1 MVTATTPGTVPQR
14 ATLPAAAAG
23 AWHMAPLL
31 SGLVPFGVAIGVAI
45 AASPLDHAVGWAT
58 GPVLFSG
65 ASQLTA
71 IELLGS
77 GAGALSVVLSLLVLN
92 ARFVLYSAALA
103 PALDSQPTW
112 FRWVA
117 PYFIVDPVVA
127 TASDPSTRGHDD
139 AWWRWHYLGAAGTLW
154 VAWVG
159 AIAVGIVAGP
169 AIDPALGLEFAAPL
183 CLLALLARRLRDRS
197 NTLPAVAGAATATL
211 ALVVPTALAVL
222 LAMAAGSTVAAVTG
236 TRRA

>member
-1 MVTATTPGTVPQR
+1 MAA
-14 ATLPAAAAG
+14 ATLRYARTAQAAATG
-23 AWHMAPLL
+23 ARDMAPLL
-31 SGLVPFGVAIGVAI
+31 GGLVPFGMAIGVAI

-65 ASQLTA
+65 GSQLTA

-77 GAGALSVVLSLLVLN
+77 GAGALSVVASLLVLN

-103 PALDSQPTW
+103 PALDTQPTW
-112 FRWVA
+112 FRWLA

-127 TASDPSTRGHDD
+127 AASDPSTRGHDD

-154 VAWVG
+154 VAWAG
-159 AIAVGIVAGP
+159 AIAIGIAAGP

-183 CLLALLARRLRDRS
+183 CLLALLARRLRDHAS
-197 NTLPAVAGAATATL
+197 VLPALAGALAAML
-211 ALVVPTALAVL
+211 ALVVPTSLAVL
-222 LAMAAGSTVAAVTG
+222 LGMAAGSLVAAF
-236 TRRA
+236 TRRNES